1 MKRRIVLI
9 ATAAL
14 VSGCQS
20 SVKVPTTQ
28 ELVANK
34 QLLDEWQQKC
44 STGEYSQLGAAEK
57 AEMCSTTQNAVVSV
71 AQAKSGQS
79 DLNFFEANSKKK

>member
-1 MKRRIVLI
+1 MRRAALV
-9 ATAAL
+9 TALVL

-34 QLLDEWQQKC
+34 QLLAEWQQKC
-44 STGEYSQLGAAEK
+44 GTGDYSHLGAAEK
-57 AEMCSTTQNAVVSV
+57 AEMCSTTQNAVVIV
-71 AQAKSGQS
+71 AQAQSGQA
-79 DLNFFEANSKKK
+79 DADFFEANSKKK

>member
-1 MKRRIVLI
+1 MKRHVVLI
-9 ATAAL
+9 ALLAF

-34 QLLDEWQQKC
+34 QLLAEWQQKC
-44 STGEYSQLGAAEK
+44 GTGEYSQLGAAEK
-57 AEMCSTTQNAVVSV
+57 AEMCSTTQNAVISV
-71 AQAKSGQS
+71 AQAKSGQN
-79 DLNFFEANSKKK
+79 DVDFFEANSKKK